1 MIIYKKSFDYKQSGK
16 GCFVTAQ
23 ASDRQH
29 LIGVVIVLKI
39 VAFDNING
47 IHSSLKSGDVLK
59 AVISKNTGDG
69 YILNFNGTQ
78 IFARSQ
84 INFAPGELLTLRVI
98 DISQTRL
105 LLRLIHTD
113 KSNLNTSKDSDII
126 SELVNNP
133 EAVICF
139 MIASKLNLP
148 ITKERISVIR
158 EFLME
163 AIDQKPKESIHKSS
177 IAKNC
182 LQEKNREIK
191 ELKQWLLLKMLNI
204 LHKTTNDITN
214 VFFFSP
220 SQPFYNKVYAKYAQ
234 KNGTRESEPQLCL
247 SFIIDTKNIGQVF
260 VEILQNKNDTTVT
273 MSFENCE
280 ALETVKGSIS
290 KLRETISS
298 LVKSINLRVD
308 NISRKNFFF
317 EGLDQNP
324 ILTGIDVRL

>member
-1 MIIYKKSFDYKQSGK
+1 MQSGK

-158 EFLME
+158 VLME
-163 AIDQKPKESIHKSS
+163 AIDQNQRIHTQIKHR
-177 IAKNC
+177 KNC
-182 LQEKNREIK
+182 LGKNRNKRVE
-191 ELKQWLLLKMLNI
+191 QWLLLKMLNI